1 MMWLWWAPLAA
12 ASLHITEEF
21 VFPGGFAEWDRNY
34 RPAIR
39 KSITPR
45 LHIIINA
52 ALLLA
57 CVQVGLVANTGDAE
71 AQAFGGVAWLTI
83 AALLF
88 SNAVFHVLGTIQT
101 RTRSPGVVTSVI
113 LYMPMAVFGYW
124 YFVHHGNVSLGLA
137 TAAAVVGGSYH
148 SWAALMHRVRARES
162 AE

>member
-1 MMWLWWAPLAA
+1 V
-12 ASLHITEEF
+12 LHITEEF
-21 VFPGGFAEWDRNY
+21 VYPGGFAEWDRSY

-52 ALLLA
+52 TLLLA
-57 CVQVGLVANTGDAE
+57 CLQVGLVANTGDAE
-71 AQAFGGVAWLTI
+71 TQAFGAVAWLTI

-101 RTRSPGVVTSVI
+101 RTRSPGIVTSI
-113 LYMPMAVFGYW
+113 LLYMPMAVFGYW
-124 YFVHHGNVSLGLA
+124 YFVHHGSVSLGVA

-148 SWAALMHRVRARES
+148 FWAALMHRARARES
-162 AE
+162 VE